1 MYYTVH
7 KMHNAVGTVWWSL
20 DENWTH
26 NLDNVK
32 LFSLDEAIQKFK
44 YLVQC
49 EVDFPGVEKF
59 DETIDSLL
67 IFYKKG
73 GKKYV

>member
-7 KMHNAVGTVWWSL
+7 KFHNAVGTVWWSL

-32 LFSLDEAIQKFK
+32 LFSLDEAIQKFRELLYWK
-44 YLVQC
+44 IDCLGIEEFDDTITFLVN
-49 EVDFPGVEKF
+49 
-59 DETIDSLL
+59 
-67 IFYKKG
+67 FYKRG
-73 GKKYV
+73 GKKHV